1 MGQSANKLAL
11 VEPSNFNFN
20 TETFDTNVFQN
31 DVQFNKRK
39 IFEEFDNLIST
50 LDKNKISFNILKSP
64 KNSPDSIYPNN
75 WVVTFEDGTYD
86 LFSMQSPNRRLE
98 RSNSNINFLNMNY
111 SLKNDLTK
119 YESKNIF
126 LEGTGSLVLDRV
138 NKTAYMAES
147 YRSNVSLAS
156 KWSQLRGYDLVHF
169 KSYIDEKPTYHTNVL
184 MFITDKFAG
193 ICFDSISD
201 SKYLLSNIEKTHV
214 ILYLSIEQVKNF
226 SGNALL
232 VRNTNNEA
240 KFLISS
246 SGLKALDLIQKKF
259 IEKYYDIVDI
269 NIPTIEKIGGC
280 SVRCMLLELF

>member
-1 MGQSANKLAL
+1 MDQSANKLAL

-31 DVQFNKRK
+31 DVQFNKLK
-39 IFEEFDNLIST
+39 IFEEFDNFIST
-50 LDKNKISFNILKSP
+50 LDKNKIAFNILKSP

-98 RSNSNINFLNMNY
+98 RSKSNINFLNTNY
-111 SLKNDLTK
+111 SLKNDLTE
-119 YESKNIF
+119 YEAENFF

-147 YRSNVSLAS
+147 NRSNVNLAS
-156 KWSQLRGYDLVHF
+156 KWSQLRGYNLIHF
-169 KSYIDEKPTYHTNVL
+169 KSYIDKKPTYHTNVL
-184 MFITDKFAG
+184 MFITNKFAG
-193 ICFDSISD
+193 ICFDSITD
-201 SKYLLSNIEKTHV
+201 SKNLLSNIKKTHK
-214 ILYLSIEQVKNF
+214 ILNLSIEQVKNF
-226 SGNALL
+226 SGNAIV
-232 VRNTNNEA
+232 VRNINNEA

-246 SGLKALDLIQKKF
+246 SGLKAFDLIQKRF

-269 NIPTIEKIGGC
+269 NIHTIEKIGGG

>member
-1 MGQSANKLAL
+1 MDQSANKLAL

-31 DVQFNKRK
+31 DVQFNKLK
-39 IFEEFDNLIST
+39 IFEEFDSFIST
-50 LDKNKISFNILKSP
+50 LDKNKIAFNILKSP

-75 WVVTFEDGTYD
+75 WVVTFDDGTYD

-98 RSNSNINFLNMNY
+98 RSNSNINFLNTNY
-111 SLKNDLTK
+111 SLKNDLTE
-119 YESKNIF
+119 YEAENVF

-147 YRSNVSLAS
+147 KRSNVSLAS

-169 KSYIDEKPTYHTNVL
+169 KSYIDKKLTYHTNVL
-184 MFITDKFAG
+184 MFITNKFAG
-193 ICFDSISD
+193 ICFDSISN
-201 SKYLLSNIEKTHV
+201 SKYLLSNIGKTHK
-214 ILYLSIEQVKNF
+214 ILYLSLEQVKNF
-226 SGNALL
+226 SGNSIV
-232 VRNTNNEA
+232 VRNINNEG
-240 KFLISS
+240 KFLIST
-246 SGLKALDLIQKKF
+246 SGLKALDLIQKRF

-269 NIPTIEKIGGC
+269 NIPTIEKVGGG

>member
-1 MGQSANKLAL
+1 MDQSAKKLAL

-20 TETFDTNVFQN
+20 IQTFDTNVFQN
-31 DVQFNKRK
+31 DVQFNKLK
-39 IFEEFDNLIST
+39 IFEEFDNFIST

-98 RSNSNINFLNMNY
+98 RSNLNINFLNTYY
-111 SLKNDLTK
+111 SLKNDLTE
-119 YESKNIF
+119 YEAQNIF

-147 YRSNVSLAS
+147 NRSNISLAS

-169 KSYIDEKPTYHTNVL
+169 KSYIDNKPTYHTNVL

-193 ICFDSISD
+193 ICIDSISD
-201 SKYLLSNIEKTHV
+201 SKYLLSNMEKTHK
-214 ILYLSIEQVKNF
+214 ILYLSLEQVKNF
-226 SGNALL
+226 SGNAIV
-232 VRNTNNEA
+232 VRNINNET

-246 SGLKALDLIQKKF
+246 SGLKALDLIQIKF
-259 IEKYYDIVDI
+259 IEKYYDIVEIDI
-269 NIPTIEKIGGC
+269 PIIEKIGGG

>member
-1 MGQSANKLAL
+1 MDQSANKLAL

-20 TETFDTNVFQN
+20 IQTFDTNVFQN
-31 DVQFNKRK
+31 DVQFNKLK
-39 IFEEFDNLIST
+39 IFEEFDNFIST

-75 WVVTFEDGTYD
+75 WVVTFDDGTYD

-98 RSNSNINFLNMNY
+98 RSNSNINFLNTNY

-119 YESKNIF
+119 YEAKNIF

-147 YRSNVSLAS
+147 NRSNISLAS

-169 KSYIDEKPTYHTNVL
+169 KSYIDKKPTYHTNVL

-193 ICFDSISD
+193 ICIDSISD
-201 SKYLLSNIEKTHV
+201 SKYLLSNMEKTHK

-226 SGNALL
+226 SGNAIV
-232 VRNTNNEA
+232 VRNINNEP

-246 SGLKALDLIQKKF
+246 SGLKALDLIQIRF
-259 IEKYYDIVDI
+259 IEKYYDIIEID
-269 NIPTIEKIGGC
+269 IPTIEKIGGG

>member
-1 MGQSANKLAL
+1 MDQSANKLAL

-20 TETFDTNVFQN
+20 IQTFDTNVFQN
-31 DVQFNKRK
+31 DVQFNKLK
-39 IFEEFDNLIST
+39 IFEEFDNFVST

-75 WVVTFEDGTYD
+75 WVVTFDDGTYD

-98 RSNSNINFLNMNY
+98 RSNLNINFLNTYY

-119 YESKNIF
+119 YEAQNIF

-147 YRSNVSLAS
+147 NRSNISLAS

-169 KSYIDEKPTYHTNVL
+169 KSYIDNKPTYHTNVL

-193 ICFDSISD
+193 ICIDSISD
-201 SKYLLSNIEKTHV
+201 SKYLLSNMEKTHK

-226 SGNALL
+226 SGNAIV
-232 VRNTNNEA
+232 VRNINNET

-246 SGLKALDLIQKKF
+246 SGLKALDLIQIKF
-259 IEKYYDIVDI
+259 IEKYYDIIEID
-269 NIPTIEKIGGC
+269 IPTIEKIGGG

>member
-1 MGQSANKLAL
+1 MDQSAKKLAL

-31 DVQFNKRK
+31 DVQFNKLK
-39 IFEEFDNLIST
+39 IFEEFDNFIST
-50 LDKNKISFNILKSP
+50 LVKNKISFNILKSP

-75 WVVTFEDGTYD
+75 WVVTFDDGTYD

-98 RSNSNINFLNMNY
+98 RSNSNINFLNTNY
-111 SLKNDLTK
+111 SLKNDLTE
-119 YESKNIF
+119 YEAENIF

-147 YRSNVSLAS
+147 NRSNVSLAS

-169 KSYIDEKPTYHTNVL
+169 KSYIDKIPTYHTNVL
-184 MFITDKFAG
+184 MFITNKFAG

-201 SKYLLSNIEKTHV
+201 SKNLLSNIEKTHK

-226 SGNALL
+226 SGNAMV
-232 VRNTNNEA
+232 VRNINNES

-246 SGLKALDLIQKKF
+246 SGLKALDLIQIRF

-269 NIPTIEKIGGC
+269 NIPTIEKIGGG

>member
-1 MGQSANKLAL
+1 MDQSANKLAL

-31 DVQFNKRK
+31 DIQFNKLK
-39 IFEEFDNLIST
+39 IYEEFDNFIST

-86 LFSMQSPNRRLE
+86 LFSMQSPNRRIE
-98 RSNSNINFLNMNY
+98 RSNSNINFLNTNY
-111 SLKNDLTK
+111 SLKNDLRE
-119 YESKNIF
+119 YEAKNIF

-138 NKTAYMAES
+138 NKNAYMAES
-147 YRSNVSLAS
+147 NRSNVSLAS

-169 KSYIDEKPTYHTNVL
+169 KSYIDKKPTYHTNIL
-184 MFITDKFAG
+184 MFITNKFAG

-201 SKYLLSNIEKTHV
+201 SKYLLSNIEKTHK
-214 ILYLSIEQVKNF
+214 ILYLSLEQVKNF
-226 SGNALL
+226 SGNAIV
-232 VRNTNNEA
+232 VRNTNNET

-246 SGLKALDLIQKKF
+246 SGLKALDLIQKRF

-269 NIPTIEKIGGC
+269 NIPTIEKIGGG

>member
-1 MGQSANKLAL
+1 MDQSANKLAL
-11 VEPSNFNFN
+11 VEPSSFNFN
-20 TETFDTNVFQN
+20 IETFDTNVFQN
-31 DVQFNKRK
+31 DIQFNKLK
-39 IFEEFDNLIST
+39 IFEEFDNFIST

-86 LFSMQSPNRRLE
+86 LFSMQSPNRRIE
-98 RSNSNINFLNMNY
+98 RSNSNIKFLNTNY
-111 SLKNDLTK
+111 SLKNDFTE
-119 YESKNIF
+119 YEALNIF

-147 YRSNVSLAS
+147 NRSNVSLAS

-169 KSYIDEKPTYHTNVL
+169 KSCIDKKPTYHTNVL

-201 SKYLLSNIEKTHV
+201 SKYLLSNIEKTHK
-214 ILYLSIEQVKNF
+214 ILNLSTEQIKNF
-226 SGNALL
+226 SGNALV
-232 VRNTNNEA
+232 VRNITNDA

-246 SGLKALDLIQKKF
+246 SGLKALDLIQIKF
-259 IEKYYDIVDI
+259 IEKYYDIVEI
-269 NIPTIEKIGGC
+269 NIPTIERIGGG

>member
-1 MGQSANKLAL
+1 LDQSANKLAL
-11 VEPSNFNFN
+11 VEPSSFNFN
-20 TETFDTNVFQN
+20 IETFDTNVFQN
-31 DVQFNKRK
+31 DIQFSKLK
-39 IFEEFDNLIST
+39 IFEEFDNFIST

-86 LFSMQSPNRRLE
+86 LFSMQSPNRRIE
-98 RSNSNINFLNMNY
+98 RSNSNIKFLNTNY
-111 SLKNDLTK
+111 SLKNDLTE
-119 YESKNIF
+119 YEELNIF

-147 YRSNVSLAS
+147 NRSNISLAS

-169 KSYIDEKPTYHTNVL
+169 KSCIDKKPTYHTNVL
-184 MFITDKFAG
+184 MFITDKLAG

-201 SKYLLSNIEKTHV
+201 SKYLLSNIEKTHK
-214 ILYLSIEQVKNF
+214 ILNLSTEQIKNF
-226 SGNALL
+226 SGNAIV
-232 VRNTNNEA
+232 VRNITNDA

-246 SGLKALDLIQKKF
+246 TGLKALDLIQIKF
-259 IEKYYDIVDI
+259 IEKYYDIVEI
-269 NIPTIEKIGGC
+269 NIPTIERIGGG

>member
-1 MGQSANKLAL
+1 MDQSANKLAL
-11 VEPSNFNFN
+11 VEPSSFNFN
-20 TETFDTNVFQN
+20 IETFDTNVFQN
-31 DVQFNKRK
+31 DIQFNKLK
-39 IFEEFDNLIST
+39 IFEEFNNFIST

-86 LFSMQSPNRRLE
+86 LFSMQSPNRRIE
-98 RSNSNINFLNMNY
+98 RSNSNIKFLNTNY
-111 SLKNDLTK
+111 SLKNDLTE
-119 YESKNIF
+119 YEELNIF

-138 NKTAYMAES
+138 NKIAYMAES
-147 YRSNVSLAS
+147 NRSNVSLAS

-169 KSYIDEKPTYHTNVL
+169 KSCIDKKPTYHTNVL

-201 SKYLLSNIEKTHV
+201 SKYLLSNIEKTHK
-214 ILYLSIEQVKNF
+214 ILNLSTEQIKNF
-226 SGNALL
+226 SGNAIV
-232 VRNTNNEA
+232 VRNITNDA

-246 SGLKALDLIQKKF
+246 SGLKALDLIQIKF
-259 IEKYYDIVDI
+259 IEKYYDIVEI
-269 NIPTIEKIGGC
+269 NIPTIERIGGG

>member
-1 MGQSANKLAL
+1 MDQSANKLAL
-11 VEPSNFNFN
+11 VEPSNFSFN
-20 TETFDTNVFQN
+20 TETFETNVFQN
-31 DVQFNKRK
+31 DVQFNKLK
-39 IFEEFDNLIST
+39 IFEEFDNFIST

-86 LFSMQSPNRRLE
+86 LFSMQSPNRRIE
-98 RSNSNINFLNMNY
+98 RSNSNINFLNTNY
-111 SLKNDLTK
+111 SLKNDLTE
-119 YESKNIF
+119 YEAKNIF

-138 NKTAYMAES
+138 NKNAYMAES
-147 YRSNVSLAS
+147 NRSNVSLAS

-169 KSYIDEKPTYHTNVL
+169 KSYIDKKPTYHTNVL
-184 MFITDKFAG
+184 MFITNKFAG

-201 SKYLLSNIEKTHV
+201 SKNLLSNIEKTHK
-214 ILYLSIEQVKNF
+214 ILNLSIEQVKNF
-226 SGNALL
+226 SGNAIV

-246 SGLKALDLIQKKF
+246 SGLKALDLIQKRF

-269 NIPTIEKIGGC
+269 NIPTIEKIGGG

>member
-1 MGQSANKLAL
+1 MDQSAKKLAL

-20 TETFDTNVFQN
+20 IQTFDTNVFQK
-31 DVQFNKRK
+31 DVQFNKLK
-39 IFEEFDNLIST
+39 IFEEFDNFVST

-75 WVVTFEDGTYD
+75 WVVTFDDGTYD

-98 RSNSNINFLNMNY
+98 RSNLNINFLNTNY
-111 SLKNDLTK
+111 SLKNDLTE
-119 YESKNIF
+119 YEAQNIF

-147 YRSNVSLAS
+147 NRSNISLAS

-169 KSYIDEKPTYHTNVL
+169 KSYIDNKPTYHTNVL

-193 ICFDSISD
+193 ICIDSISD
-201 SKYLLSNIEKTHV
+201 SKYLLSNMEKTHK

-226 SGNALL
+226 SGNAIV
-232 VRNTNNEA
+232 VRNINNEP

-246 SGLKALDLIQKKF
+246 SGLKALDLIQIRF
-259 IEKYYDIVDI
+259 IEKYYDIIEID
-269 NIPTIEKIGGC
+269 IPTIEKIGGG

>member
-1 MGQSANKLAL
+1 MDQSANKLAL

-20 TETFDTNVFQN
+20 IETFDSNIFQN
-31 DVQFNKRK
+31 DIQFNKQNVFK
-39 IFEEFDNLIST
+39 EFDNLINT
-50 LDKNKISFNILKSP
+50 LDKNKIYFNILKSQ

-86 LFSMQSPNRRLE
+86 LFSMQSPNRRIE
-98 RSNSNINFLNMNY
+98 RSNSNINFLNTKY
-111 SLKNDLTK
+111 SLKNDLTV
-119 YESKNIF
+119 YEKQNIF

-147 YRSNVSLAS
+147 SRSNVNLAS

-169 KSYIDEKPTYHTNVL
+169 KSCIDKKPTYHTNVL

-201 SKYLLSNIEKTHV
+201 SKYLRSNIEKTHK
-214 ILYLSIEQVKNF
+214 ILNLSIEQVKNF
-226 SGNALL
+226 SGNAIV
-232 VRNTNNEA
+232 VRNITNDA

-246 SGLKALDLIQKKF
+246 SGLKALDLIQIKF
-259 IEKYYDIVDI
+259 IEKYYDIVEI
-269 NIPTIEKIGGC
+269 NIPTIERIGGG
-280 SVRCMLLELF
+280 SVRCMVLELF

>member
-1 MGQSANKLAL
+1 MDQSANKLAL

-31 DVQFNKRK
+31 DVQFNKLK

-169 KSYIDEKPTYHTNVL
+169 KSYIDEKPTYHSNVL

-201 SKYLLSNIEKTHV
+201 SKYLLSNIEKTHE

-269 NIPTIEKIGGC
+269 NIPTIEKIGGG

>member
-1 MGQSANKLAL
+1 MDQSANKLAL

-31 DVQFNKRK
+31 DVQFNKLK
-39 IFEEFDNLIST
+39 IFEEFDNFIST

-86 LFSMQSPNRRLE
+86 LFSMQSPNRRIE
-98 RSNSNINFLNMNY
+98 RSNSNISFLNTNY
-111 SLKNDLTK
+111 SLKNDLTE
-119 YESKNIF
+119 YEAKNIF

-147 YRSNVSLAS
+147 NRSNVTLAS

-184 MFITDKFAG
+184 MFITNKFAG

-201 SKYLLSNIEKTHV
+201 SKYLLSNIEKTHK

-226 SGNALL
+226 SGNAIV
-232 VRNTNNEA
+232 VRNINNEG

-246 SGLKALDLIQKKF
+246 SGLNALDLIQKRF
-259 IEKYYDIVDI
+259 IEKYYDIVEI
-269 NIPTIEKIGGC
+269 NIPTIEKIGGG

>member
-1 MGQSANKLAL
+1 LDQSANKLAL

-31 DVQFNKRK
+31 DVQFNKLK
-39 IFEEFDNLIST
+39 IFEEFDDFIST
-50 LDKNKISFNILKSP
+50 LDKNKIAFNILKSP

-86 LFSMQSPNRRLE
+86 LFCMQSPNRRLE
-98 RSNSNINFLNMNY
+98 RSNSNINFLNTNY

-119 YESKNIF
+119 YEAQNFF

-147 YRSNVSLAS
+147 NRSNVSLAS

-169 KSYIDEKPTYHTNVL
+169 KSYIDKKPTYHTNVL
-184 MFITDKFAG
+184 MFITNKFAG

-201 SKYLLSNIEKTHV
+201 SKNLLSNIEKTHK
-214 ILYLSIEQVKNF
+214 ILNLSIEQVKNF
-226 SGNALL
+226 SGNAIV
-232 VRNTNNEA
+232 VRNINNEA
-240 KFLISS
+240 KFLIST
-246 SGLKALDLIQKKF
+246 SGLKALDLIQKRF

-269 NIPTIEKIGGC
+269 NIPTIEKIGGG
-280 SVRCMLLELF
+280 SVRCMILELF

>member
-1 MGQSANKLAL
+1 MDQSANKLAL

-31 DVQFNKRK
+31 DVQFNKLK

-98 RSNSNINFLNMNY
+98 RSNSNINFLNTNY
-111 SLKNDLTK
+111 SLKNDLTE
-119 YESKNIF
+119 YEAKNIF

-147 YRSNVSLAS
+147 NRSNVSLAS

-169 KSYIDEKPTYHTNVL
+169 KSYIDKKPTYHTNVL
-184 MFITDKFAG
+184 MFITNKFAG

-201 SKYLLSNIEKTHV
+201 SKYLLSNIEKTHK
-214 ILYLSIEQVKNF
+214 ILYLSIDQVKNF
-226 SGNALL
+226 SGNAMV
-232 VRNTNNEA
+232 VRNINNES

-246 SGLKALDLIQKKF
+246 SGLKALDLIQIRF
-259 IEKYYDIVDI
+259 IEKYYDIVEI
-269 NIPTIEKIGGC
+269 NIPTIEKIGGG

>member
-1 MGQSANKLAL
+1 MDQSANKLAL

-31 DVQFNKRK
+31 DVQFNKLK
-39 IFEEFDNLIST
+39 IFEEFDDFIST
-50 LDKNKISFNILKSP
+50 LDKNKIAFNILKSP

-98 RSNSNINFLNMNY
+98 RSNSNINFLNTNY

-119 YESKNIF
+119 YEAQNFF

-147 YRSNVSLAS
+147 NRSNVSLAS

-169 KSYIDEKPTYHTNVL
+169 KSYIDKKPTYHTNVL
-184 MFITDKFAG
+184 MFITNKFAG

-201 SKYLLSNIEKTHV
+201 SKNLLSNIEKTHK
-214 ILYLSIEQVKNF
+214 ILNLSIEQVKNF
-226 SGNALL
+226 SGNAIV
-232 VRNTNNEA
+232 VRNINNEA

-246 SGLKALDLIQKKF
+246 SGLKAFDLIQKRF

-269 NIPTIEKIGGC
+269 NIPTIEKIGGG

>member
-1 MGQSANKLAL
+1 MDQSANKLAL

-20 TETFDTNVFQN
+20 IETFDSNIFQN
-31 DVQFNKRK
+31 DIQFNKQK
-39 IFEEFDNLIST
+39 IFKEFDNLINT

-75 WVVTFEDGTYD
+75 WVVTFEDRTYD
-86 LFSMQSPNRRLE
+86 LFSMQSPNRRKE
-98 RSNSNINFLNMNY
+98 RSNSNINYLNTNY
-111 SLKNDLTK
+111 SLKNDLTV
-119 YESKNIF
+119 YEKQNNF

-147 YRSNVSLAS
+147 NRSSVSLAT

-169 KSYIDEKPTYHTNVL
+169 KSYIDKKPTYHTNVL

-201 SKYLLSNIEKTHV
+201 SKYLLLNIKKTHK
-214 ILYLSIEQVKNF
+214 ILNLSIEQVKNF
-226 SGNALL
+226 SGNAIV
-232 VRNTNNEA
+232 VRNITNEA

-246 SGLKALDLIQKKF
+246 SGLKALDLIQIKF
-259 IEKYYDIVDI
+259 IEKYYDIVEI
-269 NIPTIEKIGGC
+269 NIPTIERIGGG

>member
-1 MGQSANKLAL
+1 MDQSANKLAL

-31 DVQFNKRK
+31 DVQFNKLK
-39 IFEEFDNLIST
+39 IFEEFDNFIST
-50 LDKNKISFNILKSP
+50 LDKNKIAFNILKSP

-86 LFSMQSPNRRLE
+86 LFSMQSPNRRIE
-98 RSNSNINFLNMNY
+98 RSNSNINFLNTNY
-111 SLKNDLTK
+111 SLRNDLTE
-119 YESKNIF
+119 YEAKNIF

-138 NKTAYMAES
+138 NKIAYMAES
-147 YRSNVSLAS
+147 NRSNVSLAS

-169 KSYIDEKPTYHTNVL
+169 KSYIDKKPTYHTNVL
-184 MFITDKFAG
+184 MFITNKFAG

-201 SKYLLSNIEKTHV
+201 SKYLLSNIEKTHK

-226 SGNALL
+226 SGNAIV
-232 VRNTNNEA
+232 VRNINNEA

-246 SGLKALDLIQKKF
+246 SGLKALDLIQKRF

-269 NIPTIEKIGGC
+269 NIHTIEKIGGG

>member
-1 MGQSANKLAL
+1 MDQSANKLAL

-31 DVQFNKRK
+31 DVQFNKLK
-39 IFEEFDNLIST
+39 IFEEFDNFIST
-50 LDKNKISFNILKSP
+50 LDKNKIAFNILKSP

-86 LFSMQSPNRRLE
+86 LFSMQSPNRRIE
-98 RSNSNINFLNMNY
+98 RSNSNINFLNTNY
-111 SLKNDLTK
+111 SLKNDLTE
-119 YESKNIF
+119 YEAKNIF

-138 NKTAYMAES
+138 NKNAYMAES
-147 YRSNVSLAS
+147 NRSNVSLAS

-169 KSYIDEKPTYHTNVL
+169 KSYIDKKPTYHTNVL
-184 MFITDKFAG
+184 MFITNKFAG

-201 SKYLLSNIEKTHV
+201 SKYLLSNIEKTHK

-226 SGNALL
+226 SGNAIV

-246 SGLKALDLIQKKF
+246 SGLKALDLIQKRF

-269 NIPTIEKIGGC
+269 NIPTIEKIGGG

>member
-1 MGQSANKLAL
+1 MDQSANKLAL

-31 DVQFNKRK
+31 DVQFNKLK
-39 IFEEFDNLIST
+39 IFEEFDNFIST

-86 LFSMQSPNRRLE
+86 LFSMQSPNRRIE
-98 RSNSNINFLNMNY
+98 RSNSNINFLNTNY
-111 SLKNDLTK
+111 SLKNDLTE
-119 YESKNIF
+119 YEAKNIF

-147 YRSNVSLAS
+147 NRSNVSLAS

-169 KSYIDEKPTYHTNVL
+169 KSYIDKKPTYHTNVL
-184 MFITDKFAG
+184 MFITNKFAG

-201 SKYLLSNIEKTHV
+201 SKYLLSNIEKTHK

-226 SGNALL
+226 SGNAMV
-232 VRNTNNEA
+232 VRNINNEA

-246 SGLKALDLIQKKF
+246 SGLKALDLIQKRF

-269 NIPTIEKIGGC
+269 NIPTIEKIGGG

>member
-1 MGQSANKLAL
+1 MDQSANKLAL

-20 TETFDTNVFQN
+20 IQTFDTNVFQN
-31 DVQFNKRK
+31 DVQFNKLK
-39 IFEEFDNLIST
+39 IFEEFDNFVST

-75 WVVTFEDGTYD
+75 WVVTFDDGTYD

-98 RSNSNINFLNMNY
+98 RSNLNINFLNTYY
-111 SLKNDLTK
+111 SLKNDLTE
-119 YESKNIF
+119 YEAQNIF

-147 YRSNVSLAS
+147 NRSSISLAS

-169 KSYIDEKPTYHTNVL
+169 KSYIDKKPTYHTNVL

-193 ICFDSISD
+193 ICIDSISD
-201 SKYLLSNIEKTHV
+201 SKYLLSNMEKTHK

-226 SGNALL
+226 SGNAIV
-232 VRNTNNEA
+232 VRNINNET

-246 SGLKALDLIQKKF
+246 SGLKALDLIQIRF
-259 IEKYYDIVDI
+259 IEKYYDIIEID
-269 NIPTIEKIGGC
+269 IPTIEKIGGG

>member
-1 MGQSANKLAL
+1 MDQSANKLAL
-11 VEPSNFNFN
+11 VEPSNFSFN
-20 TETFDTNVFQN
+20 TETFETNIFQN
-31 DVQFNKRK
+31 DVQFNKLK
-39 IFEEFDNLIST
+39 IFEEFDNFIST

-86 LFSMQSPNRRLE
+86 LFSMQSPNRRIE
-98 RSNSNINFLNMNY
+98 RSNSNINFLNTNY
-111 SLKNDLTK
+111 SLKNDLTE
-119 YESKNIF
+119 YEAKNIF

-138 NKTAYMAES
+138 NKNAYMAES
-147 YRSNVSLAS
+147 NRSNVSLAS

-169 KSYIDEKPTYHTNVL
+169 KSYIDKKPTYHTNVL
-184 MFITDKFAG
+184 MFITNKFAG

-201 SKYLLSNIEKTHV
+201 SKYLLSNIEKTHK
-214 ILYLSIEQVKNF
+214 ILYLSLEQVKNF
-226 SGNALL
+226 SGNAIV

-246 SGLKALDLIQKKF
+246 SGLKALDLIQKRF

-269 NIPTIEKIGGC
+269 NIPTIEKIGGG

>member
-1 MGQSANKLAL
+1 MDQSANKLAL

-31 DVQFNKRK
+31 DVQFNKLK
-39 IFEEFDNLIST
+39 IFEEFDNFISI

-111 SLKNDLTK
+111 KLKNDLTE
-119 YESKNIF
+119 YEAKNIF

-147 YRSNVSLAS
+147 NRSNVSLAS

-169 KSYIDEKPTYHTNVL
+169 ESCIDKKPTYHTNVL
-184 MFITDKFAG
+184 MFITNKFAG

-201 SKYLLSNIEKTHV
+201 SKYLLSNIEKTHE

-269 NIPTIEKIGGC
+269 NIPTIEKIGGG

>member
-1 MGQSANKLAL
+1 MDQSANKLAL

-20 TETFDTNVFQN
+20 IETFDSNIFQN
-31 DVQFNKRK
+31 DIQFNKQK
-39 IFEEFDNLIST
+39 IFKEFDNLINT

-75 WVVTFEDGTYD
+75 WVVTFEDRTYD
-86 LFSMQSPNRRLE
+86 LFSMQSPNRRIE
-98 RSNSNINFLNMNY
+98 RSNSNINYLNTNY
-111 SLKNDLTK
+111 SLKNDLTV
-119 YESKNIF
+119 YEKRNNF

-147 YRSNVSLAS
+147 NRSSVSLAT
-156 KWSQLRGYDLVHF
+156 KWSLLRGYDLVHF
-169 KSYIDEKPTYHTNVL
+169 KSYIDKKPTYHTNVL

-201 SKYLLSNIEKTHV
+201 SKYLLLNIEKTHK
-214 ILYLSIEQVKNF
+214 ILNLSIEQVKNF
-226 SGNALL
+226 SGNAIV
-232 VRNTNNEA
+232 VRNITNEA

-246 SGLKALDLIQKKF
+246 SGLKALDLIQIKF
-259 IEKYYDIVDI
+259 IEKYYDIVEI
-269 NIPTIEKIGGC
+269 NIPTIERIGGG

>member
-1 MGQSANKLAL
+1 MDQSANKLAL

-20 TETFDTNVFQN
+20 LETFDTNVFQN
-31 DVQFNKRK
+31 NVQFNKLK
-39 IFEEFDNLIST
+39 VFEEFDNFIST

-64 KNSPDSIYPNN
+64 KDSPDSIYPNN
-75 WVVTFEDGTYD
+75 WVVTFDDGTYD

-98 RSNSNINFLNMNY
+98 RSNSNINFLNTNY
-111 SLKNDLTK
+111 SLKNDLTE
-119 YESKNIF
+119 YEAENFF

-147 YRSNVSLAS
+147 NRSNVNLAS
-156 KWSQLRGYDLVHF
+156 KWSQLRGYNLIHF
-169 KSYIDEKPTYHTNVL
+169 KSYIDKKPTYHTNVL
-184 MFITDKFAG
+184 MFITNKFAG

-201 SKYLLSNIEKTHV
+201 SKNLLSNIEKTHK

-226 SGNALL
+226 SGNAIV
-232 VRNTNNEA
+232 VRNINNEA

-246 SGLKALDLIQKKF
+246 SGLKALDLTQKRF

-269 NIPTIEKIGGC
+269 NIPTIEKIGGG
-280 SVRCMLLELF
+280 SVRCMILELF

>member
-1 MGQSANKLAL
+1 MDQSANKLAL

-31 DVQFNKRK
+31 DVQFNKLK
-39 IFEEFDNLIST
+39 IFEEFDSFIST

-119 YESKNIF
+119 YEAKNIF
-126 LEGTGSLVLDRV
+126 LEGTGSLVLDRT

-147 YRSNVSLAS
+147 NRSNVSLAS

-169 KSYIDEKPTYHTNVL
+169 KSYIDKKPTYHTNVL
-184 MFITDKFAG
+184 MFITNKFAG

-201 SKYLLSNIEKTHV
+201 SKYLLSNIEKTHK
-214 ILYLSIEQVKNF
+214 ILYLSLEQVKNF
-226 SGNALL
+226 SGNAIV
-232 VRNTNNEA
+232 VRNTNNET

-246 SGLKALDLIQKKF
+246 SGLKALDLIQKRF

-269 NIPTIEKIGGC
+269 NIPTIEKIGGG

>member
-1 MGQSANKLAL
+1 MDQSANKLAL

-20 TETFDTNVFQN
+20 IETFDSNIFQN
-31 DVQFNKRK
+31 DIQFNKQK
-39 IFEEFDNLIST
+39 IFKEFDNLINT

-75 WVVTFEDGTYD
+75 WVVTFEDRTYD
-86 LFSMQSPNRRLE
+86 LFSMQSPNRRIE
-98 RSNSNINFLNMNY
+98 RSNSNINYLNTNY
-111 SLKNDLTK
+111 SLKNDLTV
-119 YESKNIF
+119 YEKQNIF

-147 YRSNVSLAS
+147 NRSSVSLAT
-156 KWSQLRGYDLVHF
+156 KWSLLRGYDLVHF
-169 KSYIDEKPTYHTNVL
+169 KSYIDKKPTYHTNVL

-201 SKYLLSNIEKTHV
+201 SKYILSNIKKTHK
-214 ILYLSIEQVKNF
+214 ILNLSTEQIKNF
-226 SGNALL
+226 SGNAIV
-232 VRNTNNEA
+232 VRNITNEA

-246 SGLKALDLIQKKF
+246 SGLKALDLMQIKF
-259 IEKYYDIVDI
+259 IEKYYDIVEI
-269 NIPTIEKIGGC
+269 NIPTIEKIGGG

>member
-1 MGQSANKLAL
+1 MDQSANKLAL

-31 DVQFNKRK
+31 DLQFNKLK
-39 IFEEFDNLIST
+39 IFEEFDNFIST
-50 LDKNKISFNILKSP
+50 LVKNKISFNILKSP

-86 LFSMQSPNRRLE
+86 LFSMQSPNRRIE
-98 RSNSNINFLNMNY
+98 RSNSNINFLNTNY
-111 SLKNDLTK
+111 SLKNDLTE
-119 YESKNIF
+119 YEAKNFF

-138 NKTAYMAES
+138 NKNAYMAES
-147 YRSNVSLAS
+147 NRSNVSLAS

-169 KSYIDEKPTYHTNVL
+169 KSYIDKKPTYHTNVL
-184 MFITDKFAG
+184 MFITNKFAG

-201 SKYLLSNIEKTHV
+201 SKNLLSNIEKTHK
-214 ILYLSIEQVKNF
+214 ILNLSIEQVKNF
-226 SGNALL
+226 SGNAIV
-232 VRNTNNEA
+232 VRNINNEA

-246 SGLKALDLIQKKF
+246 SGLKALDLIQKRF

-269 NIPTIEKIGGC
+269 NIPTIEKIGGG

>member
-1 MGQSANKLAL
+1 MDQSANKLAL

-31 DVQFNKRK
+31 DVQFNKLK

-50 LDKNKISFNILKSP
+50 LEKNKISFNILKSP

-98 RSNSNINFLNMNY
+98 RSKSNINFLNTNY
-111 SLKNDLTK
+111 SLKNDLTE
-119 YESKNIF
+119 YEAENVF

-147 YRSNVSLAS
+147 KRSNVSLAS

-169 KSYIDEKPTYHTNVL
+169 KSYIDKKPTYHTNVL
-184 MFITDKFAG
+184 MFITNKFAG

-201 SKYLLSNIEKTHV
+201 SKNLLSNIEKTHK
-214 ILYLSIEQVKNF
+214 ILNLSIEQVKNF
-226 SGNALL
+226 SGNAIV
-232 VRNTNNEA
+232 VRNIKNEA
-240 KFLISS
+240 KFLIST
-246 SGLKALDLIQKKF
+246 SGLKAFDLIQKRF

-269 NIPTIEKIGGC
+269 NIPTIEKIGGG
-280 SVRCMLLELF
+280 SVRCMILELF

>member
-1 MGQSANKLAL
+1 MDQSANKLAL

-20 TETFDTNVFQN
+20 IETFDSNIFQN
-31 DVQFNKRK
+31 DIQFNKQK
-39 IFEEFDNLIST
+39 IFKEFDNLINT

-64 KNSPDSIYPNN
+64 KNTPDSIYPNN
-75 WVVTFEDGTYD
+75 WVVTFEDRTYD
-86 LFSMQSPNRRLE
+86 LFSMQSPNRRIE
-98 RSNSNINFLNMNY
+98 RSNSNIKFLNTNY
-111 SLKNDLTK
+111 SLKNNLTE
-119 YESKNIF
+119 YEALNIF

-147 YRSNVSLAS
+147 NRSNVSLAS

-169 KSYIDEKPTYHTNVL
+169 KSCIDKKPAYHTNVL

-201 SKYLLSNIEKTHV
+201 SKYLLLNIEKTHK
-214 ILYLSIEQVKNF
+214 ILNLSIEQVKNF
-226 SGNALL
+226 SGNAIV
-232 VRNTNNEA
+232 VRNITNEA

-246 SGLKALDLIQKKF
+246 SGLKALDLIQIKF
-259 IEKYYDIVDI
+259 IEKYYDIVEI
-269 NIPTIEKIGGC
+269 NIPTIERIGGG